1 MRKLLILWM
10 HPINDHHISL
20 KSSKFCP
27 RPNLLISASPRFLKQ
42 VSALQEGARLLHY
55 FPTHS
60 ARQDQLLFATNCIIH
75 RVRLG
80 KVIIFKEILLFS
92 LMNRKYRKGST
103 NLNID
108 GRVVIT
114 SLDRTLDKLVISFGS
129 IPFEVLQTL

>member
-1 MRKLLILWM
+1 M
-10 HPINDHHISL
+10 
-20 KSSKFCP
+20 
-27 RPNLLISASPRFLKQ
+27 
-42 VSALQEGARLLHY
+42 
-55 FPTHS
+55 
-60 ARQDQLLFATNCIIH
+60 
-75 RVRLG
+75 G

-92 LMNRKYRKGST
+92 LINRKYRKYRKGST